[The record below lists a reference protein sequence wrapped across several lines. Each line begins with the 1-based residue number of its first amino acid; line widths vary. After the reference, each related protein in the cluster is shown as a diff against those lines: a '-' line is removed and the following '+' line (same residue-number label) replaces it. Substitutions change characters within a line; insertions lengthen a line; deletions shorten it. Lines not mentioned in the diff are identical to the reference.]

1 MKLVS
6 IFQEHE
12 SPIRKVFIF
21 NDRERIMSL
30 EANDVIHIWRAE
42 DGETLVSLAGPN
54 RVFNMSPN
62 CKFAV
67 SGDGSATYVA
77 FK

>member
-1 MKLVS
+1 
-6 IFQEHE
+6 
-12 SPIRKVFIF
+12 
-21 NDRERIMSL
+21 MSL

-42 DGETLVSLAGPN
+42 DGETLVSLAGPT
-54 RVFNMSPN
+54 RVFNMAPN

-77 FK
+77 FI